1 MLYRGLGREALDVA
15 YDNTNA
21 VGMEKR
27 NAYISD
33 WVKRSETVSNAW
45 SPRSNISYGSRP
57 RQRLDV
63 FPCGST
69 DAPTLLYIH
78 GGYWQMGDKEAYGFI
93 GDALLASGF
102 NFVLVEYTLAPEV
115 QMDDIVSEIYAAI
128 DWVIEKISKYG
139 GDPRRVFICG
149 HSAGG
154 HLTAMAMNDR
164 RIAGGIAISGLFDL
178 EPIRLNYLNQKL
190 GLDEAEMLRNSPIR
204 HIPAESSPLIV
215 TVGLDELPELIR
227 QSEDYYNAWQSRG
240 HDGQYLPIPG
250 HDHFSVLEELARADG
265 LILKALKNL
274 AVNGG
279 KPEMMAH

>member
-115 QMDDIVSEIYAAI
+115 QMDDIVSEINAAI

-215 TVGLDELPELIR
+215 TVGLDELPAIR
-227 QSEDYYNAWQSRG
+227 RLLQCVAKSRPRWSISPDPWTRSLLSVGGTCQGRRSDSEGFKESC
-240 HDGQYLPIPG
+240 
-250 HDHFSVLEELARADG
+250 S
-265 LILKALKNL
+265 
-274 AVNGG
+274 
-279 KPEMMAH
+279 

>member
-204 HIPAESSPLIV
+204 HIPPESSPLIV

-279 KPEMMAH
+279 KPEMMAY

>member
-139 GDPRRVFICG
+139 GDPRRGFICG

-154 HLTAMAMNDR
+154 HLTAMGMSDR

-279 KPEMMAH
+279 KPEMMAY

>member
-227 QSEDYYNAWQSRG
+227 QSEDYYNAWQSQG

-279 KPEMMAH
+279 KPEMMAY

>member
-1 MLYRGLGREALDVA
+1 MLYRGLGREDLDAA
-15 YDNTNA
+15 YDNANA
-21 VGMEKR
+21 VGMERR

-33 WVKRSETVSNAW
+33 WGKRSETVSDAW

-63 FPCGST
+63 FSCGRA
-69 DAPTLLYIH
+69 DAPTLVYIH
-78 GGYWQMGDKEAYGFI
+78 GGYWQMGDKETYGFI
-93 GDALLASGF
+93 GDGLLASGF

-115 QMDDIVSEIYAAI
+115 RVDDIVSEIYAAI
-128 DWVIEKISKYG
+128 DWVIEKIKEYG

-154 HLTAMAMNDR
+154 HLTAMGMADR
-164 RIAGGIAISGLFDL
+164 RVAGGIAISGLFDL

-190 GLDEAEMLRNSPIR
+190 GLDEAEMLRNSPMS
-204 HIPAESSPLIV
+204 HIPAEANPLIV
-215 TVGLDELPELIR
+215 TVGLGELPELIR

-250 HDHFSVLEELARADG
+250 HDHFSVLEELARPDG
-265 LILKALKNL
+265 LILAALKNL
-274 AVNGG
+274 VG
-279 KPEMMAH
+279 

>member
-115 QMDDIVSEIYAAI
+115 QMDDILSDIYAAI
-128 DWVIEKISKYG
+128 DWVIEKISKHG

-279 KPEMMAH
+279 KPEMMAY

>member
-78 GGYWQMGDKEAYGFI
+78 GGYWQMGDKEAYVFI

-279 KPEMMAH
+279 KPEMMAY

>member
-227 QSEDYYNAWQSRG
+227 QSEDYYNTWQSRG

-279 KPEMMAH
+279 KPEMMAY

>member
-227 QSEDYYNAWQSRG
+227 QSEDYHNAWQSRG

-279 KPEMMAH
+279 KPEMMAY

>member
-115 QMDDIVSEIYAAI
+115 QMDDIVSEIYSAI

>member
-115 QMDDIVSEIYAAI
+115 QMDGIVSEIYAAI

-279 KPEMMAH
+279 KPEMMAY

>member
-78 GGYWQMGDKEAYGFI
+78 GGYWQMGDKETYGFI

-279 KPEMMAH
+279 KPEMMAY

>member
-33 WVKRSETVSNAW
+33 WVKRCETVSNAW

-279 KPEMMAH
+279 KPEMMAY

>member
-240 HDGQYLPIPG
+240 HDGQYLPIPR

-279 KPEMMAH
+279 KPEMMAY

>member
-1 MLYRGLGREALDVA
+1 MLYRGLGREDLDAA
-15 YDNTNA
+15 YDNANA
-21 VGMEKR
+21 VGMERR

-33 WVKRSETVSNAW
+33 WGKRSETVSDAW

-63 FPCGST
+63 FSCGRA
-69 DAPTLLYIH
+69 DAPTLVYIH
-78 GGYWQMGDKEAYGFI
+78 GGYWQMGDKETYGFI
-93 GDALLASGF
+93 GDGLLASGF

-115 QMDDIVSEIYAAI
+115 RVDDIVSEIYAAI
-128 DWVIEKISKYG
+128 DWVIGKIKEYG

-154 HLTAMAMNDR
+154 HLTAMGMADR
-164 RIAGGIAISGLFDL
+164 RVAGGIAISGLFDL

-190 GLDEAEMLRNSPIR
+190 GLDEAEMLRNSPMS
-204 HIPAESSPLIV
+204 HIPAEANPLIV
-215 TVGLDELPELIR
+215 TVGLGELPELIR

-250 HDHFSVLEELARADG
+250 HDHFSVLEELARPDG
-265 LILKALKNL
+265 LILAALKNL
-274 AVNGG
+274 VG
-279 KPEMMAH
+279 

>member
-190 GLDEAEMLRNSPIR
+190 GLDEAEMLATHPFVTFQPN
-204 HIPAESSPLIV
+204 PALLS
-215 TVGLDELPELIR
+215 
-227 QSEDYYNAWQSRG
+227 
-240 HDGQYLPIPG
+240 
-250 HDHFSVLEELARADG
+250 
-265 LILKALKNL
+265 
-274 AVNGG
+274 
-279 KPEMMAH
+279 